1 MEVIIKVQTFSTIL
15 NYTKKYQIQ
24 TKQLQQR
31 RNIVASVERL
41 DFYLFI
47 YFAECAKQNPKKQK
61 NVGHYNKI
69 ASWHDIKP
77 CFVSFSQQAVNFWN
91 IS

>member
-1 MEVIIKVQTFSTIL
+1 
-15 NYTKKYQIQ
+15 
-24 TKQLQQR
+24 
-31 RNIVASVERL
+31 VASVERL

-77 CFVSFSQQAVNFWN
+77 CFVSFSQQAVNF
-91 IS
+91 